1 MAEQIDDQLDEI
13 DFAVAAYRVGGEW
26 RVEEITDNFL
36 TDAEALADGLR
47 RIPGDRGAI
56 GLVGVAE
63 DFFLLLR
70 VTPKKLR
77 LVLSDATAVH
87 HWDLA
92 RSAADL
98 IGPLSMDDDDPWPA
112 GDLEL
117 FADLGLTGEELEDLI
132 DDEDAY
138 PDELVSEIADALGF
152 GELFDEAVLLDED
165 EDDGADEEE

>member
-13 DFAVAAYRVGGEW
+13 DFAVAAYRVGGAW

-36 TDAEALADGLR
+36 VDAEALADGLR
-47 RIPGDRGAI
+47 RIPGDAGAI

-63 DFFLLLR
+63 DFFLILR

-98 IGPLSMDDDDPWPA
+98 IGPLGMDDDDVWPA

-117 FADLGLTGEELEDLI
+117 LADLGMSGEELEDLI
-132 DDEDAY
+132 DDDEAY
-138 PDELVSEIADALGF
+138 PDELVSEIADLLGF
-152 GELFDEAVLLDED
+152 GELFDEAVMLDD
-165 EDDGADEEE
+165 EDDGVDEEE